1 MSDNKNSHFTFDN
14 VTRCPKCNLICSLE
28 ITADNNTFINYA
40 CEGKHKGKIELKE
53 YMNEYRDY
61 SISKELCN
69 NCGISQ
75 KDRKEEFMY
84 CSNCNKFICYACTS
98 KHRNHEKFPI
108 DKYDSLCK
116 KHFNLFSSY
125 CKDCKINLCALCM
138 NEHKNHT
145 TINLIEL
152 QHSNNFQKKL
162 EKDIKNFQNIID
174 DFDNKKADII
184 SLFDKLKEQSQL
196 KINLMK
202 LLLNTYQYN
211 ENKKLLNFYTY
222 NNLNIC
228 KKQFKLDKNKFSSLI
243 EDLNKYIQDL
253 KLKFA
258 QYNKIKKPETIIYN
272 QNNDILKHIHN
283 DYNFDDKPRCE
294 EKIFHPMT
302 KEIKEDNIE
311 KTSINQPK
319 RNQSCDSIN
328 KKIINKENIKDLYK
342 FSCKFPNNGI
352 YEFDLSKEFRVVF
365 LIKNTGNIDWKENEI
380 FLKTNKNS
388 QLKIK
393 DYKVN
398 ALRIGES
405 KKIKLY
411 FPNEIKDGNYNV
423 VFDFC
428 FNNQICGEPI
438 KFVVKILPDDDEN
451 LLKVIEFRMNFDL
464 DENDFP
470 NEKILKALKKNNF
483 DYEKTFQD
491 IFNNVP

>member
-1 MSDNKNSHFTFDN
+1 MSS
-14 VTRCPKCNLICSLE
+14 
-28 ITADNNTFINYA
+28 TANPPPPPN
-40 CEGKHKGKIELKE
+40 
-53 YMNEYRDY
+53 
-61 SISKELCN
+61 
-69 NCGISQ
+69 
-75 KDRKEEFMY
+75 
-84 CSNCNKFICYACTS
+84 
-98 KHRNHEKFPI
+98 P
-108 DKYDSLCK
+108 
-116 KHFNLFSSY
+116 
-125 CKDCKINLCALCM
+125 
-138 NEHKNHT
+138 
-145 TINLIEL
+145 
-152 QHSNNFQKKL
+152 
-162 EKDIKNFQNIID
+162 
-174 DFDNKKADII
+174 
-184 SLFDKLKEQSQL
+184 
-196 KINLMK
+196 
-202 LLLNTYQYN
+202 
-211 ENKKLLNFYTY
+211 
-222 NNLNIC
+222 
-228 KKQFKLDKNKFSSLI
+228 
-243 EDLNKYIQDL
+243 
-253 KLKFA
+253 
-258 QYNKIKKPETIIYN
+258 
-272 QNNDILKHIHN
+272 
-283 DYNFDDKPRCE
+283 
-294 EKIFHPMT
+294 
-302 KEIKEDNIE
+302 
-311 KTSINQPK
+311 PK

-352 YEFDLSKEFRVVF
+352 YECDLSKEFRVVF